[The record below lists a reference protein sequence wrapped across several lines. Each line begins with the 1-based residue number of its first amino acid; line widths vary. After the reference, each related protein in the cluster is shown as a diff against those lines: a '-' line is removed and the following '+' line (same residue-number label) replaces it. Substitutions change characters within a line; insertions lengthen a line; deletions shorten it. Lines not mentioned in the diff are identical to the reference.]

1 MVRIN
6 GTANDGSSHTG
17 VGAGNGNGNGN
28 NGFRCGGRRWKMS
41 PYFFIIVMVIQFEF
55 AYYVYLGGVLR
66 NNNND
71 NDGIIAGTSSD
82 NNNGMTTSSAAFLAS
97 STSSRKL
104 DNEDRISNLEQKLE
118 QVTKLLESHD
128 KTLQDV
134 VLNKY
139 DSSLSSTS
147 SSSSSLITTTA
158 TDNNQMQPLSPL
170 LQHHHQQQFLSNDQ
184 LQERMILVNDKDG
197 TQYVNPLYRF
207 DESVSPLCFPW
218 TINSD
223 VWWTHNPEWTVKLE
237 NDTSYCFSPMAVNSL
252 QRDAY
257 TDLYKVQYHGDCK
270 QVLSKRMWSSGWGA
284 DFANVVDGLIK
295 AVETQQPF
303 QVTDNTWH
311 YAAKKDGSAP
321 VCPLKT
327 MECYF
332 LPLSKCKARK
342 RHTFE
347 EEPFFGHNHPHFD
360 KIPDRYY
367 LKYATRPKVW
377 FRHAIYNFTKTITLT
392 APCTVMHVRRGDV
405 VLHGKYA
412 RRYFA
417 IEEYVNAIQ
426 SATNKNITETVF
438 LITDDANAVTEARA
452 KFPHLNWVVIDRPR
466 FKGKEGGWENHI
478 PSNNPLLE
486 TLVLMSIFRLSET
499 CNSLVHSQSNLSNYI
514 AGIMKSIHRKSF
526 VRVNLD
532 QSDLQRAYNS
542 SHQDTFNISK
552 SDWSD
557 LSQKRRG

>member
-1 MVRIN
+1 M
-6 GTANDGSSHTG
+6 A
-17 VGAGNGNGNGN
+17 
-28 NGFRCGGRRWKMS
+28 
-41 PYFFIIVMVIQFEF
+41 IQFEL
-55 AYYVYLGGVLR
+55 VYFYHLGVLR
-66 NNNND
+66 NSNDENGIQLAGTSLDNNND
-71 NDGIIAGTSSD
+71 LL
-82 NNNGMTTSSAAFLAS
+82 TTSSALALS
-97 STSSRKL
+97 SSSRKL
-104 DNEDRISNLEQKLE
+104 DGDRISNLEQKLE

-128 KTLQDV
+128 KKLQDL

-139 DSSLSSTS
+139 DKSSSYSSSTS
-147 SSSSSLITTTA
+147 SSSLSSSF
-158 TDNNQMQPLSPL
+158 QQ
-170 LQHHHQQQFLSNDQ
+170 LQLQLSNDRQ
-184 LQERMILVNDKDG
+184 AQRMILINDSDG
-197 TQYVNPLYRF
+197 TQYVNPQYRF
-207 DESVSPLCFPW
+207 DESKSPICFPW
-218 TINSD
+218 NINSD
-223 VWWTHNPEWTVKLE
+223 EWWIHNPEWIVKYE
-237 NDTSYCFSPMAVNSL
+237 NDTNYCFTPMAIDSL
-252 QRDAY
+252 QRDAHV
-257 TDLYKVQYHGDCK
+257 DLYKVQYHGDCK

-295 AVETQQPF
+295 AVEMKQPF

-332 LPLSKCKARK
+332 LPLSNCKARK

-347 EEPFFGHNHPHFD
+347 EEPFFGHYHPHFD

-367 LKYATRPKVW
+367 LKYATRPKLW

-417 IEEYVNAIQ
+417 IDEYINAIQ
-426 SATNKNITETVF
+426 SATKKNITDTVF

-478 PSNNPLLE
+478 PSNDPLLE

-532 QSDLQRAYNS
+532 QNDLQKAYNS
-542 SHQDTFNISK
+542 THQDTFNISK

-557 LSQKRRG
+557 LSTTTKKI